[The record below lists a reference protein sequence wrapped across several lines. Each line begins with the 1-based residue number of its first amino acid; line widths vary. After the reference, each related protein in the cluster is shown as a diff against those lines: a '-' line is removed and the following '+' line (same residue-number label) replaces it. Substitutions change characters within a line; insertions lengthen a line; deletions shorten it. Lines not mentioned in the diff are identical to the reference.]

1 MSVVHNDYNGTTYAN
16 IGLIRADKSGEPLKP
31 SGKYVRQ
38 KDRQNNDEKFRPA
51 SNSGDAS
58 GQSDWRRVKVHVGRH
73 TGIDLGELDRESV
86 EALVTKWLP
95 TALEMEKP
103 LKADRELIAALQQAK
118 QALRP
123 KTTRT
128 TTSRSNTQ
136 PPTTML
142 IVPRESASHWYFP
155 DGTPLHEVPR
165 ADGKG
170 SRPTSLRDARKLGL
184 FPSVTNVLSILAK
197 PGLDA
202 WKQEQAILAALTLP
216 RTEGEPLDD
225 FARRVVTDMH
235 SEVGR
240 AADLG
245 SAVHAAIE
253 GYAQG
258 RWLPEDKEVARL
270 FEPARQWFDAEVTQ
284 VHSVEIAA
292 AHLEWGY
299 AGRVDL
305 VATLKSTGRPTVID
319 FKTQKIRR
327 DKDGSFKPIL
337 HDTWPLQLEAY
348 RRRSPPATRDWQTPP
363 SPRWSSVP
371 PNRCPWW

>member
-1 MSVVHNDYNGTTYAN
+1 
-16 IGLIRADKSGEPLKP
+16 
-31 SGKYVRQ
+31 
-38 KDRQNNDEKFRPA
+38 
-51 SNSGDAS
+51 
-58 GQSDWRRVKVHVGRH
+58 
-73 TGIDLGELDRESV
+73 
-86 EALVTKWLP
+86 
-95 TALEMEKP
+95 
-103 LKADRELIAALQQAK
+103 
-118 QALRP
+118 
-123 KTTRT
+123 
-128 TTSRSNTQ
+128 
-136 PPTTML
+136 ML

-170 SRPTSLRDARKLGL
+170 QRPTSLRDARKLGL

-216 RTEGEPLDD
+216 RTEGETLDD
-225 FARRVVTDMH
+225 FAKRVLVDMT

-258 RWLPEDKEVARL
+258 RWLPEDKGVARL
-270 FEPARQWFDAEVTQ
+270 FEPARQWFDKEVIA
-284 VHSVEIAA
+284 VHSVEIAT

-305 VATLKSTGRPTVID
+305 VATLRSTGRPTVID
-319 FKTQKIRR
+319 FKTQKTRR
-327 DKDGSFKPIL
+327 DKDGNFKPIL

-348 RRRSPPATRDWQTPP
+348 RMALASRDKGLADAAIASVVIGSTDPVPVLVKVWDDADKDGYFRAFLAARDLWVWQKGYCRVKDSPDAGNETPP
-363 SPRWSSVP
+363 TACVP
-371 PNRCPWW
+371 A

>member
-1 MSVVHNDYNGTTYAN
+1 
-16 IGLIRADKSGEPLKP
+16 
-31 SGKYVRQ
+31 
-38 KDRQNNDEKFRPA
+38 
-51 SNSGDAS
+51 
-58 GQSDWRRVKVHVGRH
+58 
-73 TGIDLGELDRESV
+73 
-86 EALVTKWLP
+86 
-95 TALEMEKP
+95 
-103 LKADRELIAALQQAK
+103 
-118 QALRP
+118 
-123 KTTRT
+123 
-128 TTSRSNTQ
+128 
-136 PPTTML
+136 ML

-170 SRPTSLRDARKLGL
+170 SRPTNLRDARKLGL

-216 RTEGEPLDD
+216 RIEGETLDD
-225 FARRVVTDMH
+225 FAKRVLADMT

-258 RWLPEDKEVARL
+258 RWLPEDKEVAQL
-270 FEPARQWFDAEVTQ
+270 FEPARQWFDAQVTQ
-284 VHSVEIAA
+284 VHAVEIAT

-319 FKTQKIRR
+319 FKTQKTRR
-327 DKDGSFKPIL
+327 DKNGYFKPIL

-348 RRRSPPATRDWQTPP
+348 RMALASRDKGLQDAAIASVVIGSSEPVPVVTQVWDDADKAGFFRAFLAARELWVWQKNYCPVRGKPDADEGSQPRPLVPA
-363 SPRWSSVP
+363 
-371 PNRCPWW
+371 

>member
-1 MSVVHNDYNGTTYAN
+1 
-16 IGLIRADKSGEPLKP
+16 
-31 SGKYVRQ
+31 
-38 KDRQNNDEKFRPA
+38 
-51 SNSGDAS
+51 
-58 GQSDWRRVKVHVGRH
+58 
-73 TGIDLGELDRESV
+73 
-86 EALVTKWLP
+86 
-95 TALEMEKP
+95 
-103 LKADRELIAALQQAK
+103 
-118 QALRP
+118 
-123 KTTRT
+123 
-128 TTSRSNTQ
+128 
-136 PPTTML
+136 ML

-155 DGTPLHEVPR
+155 DGTPLHEVAR

-170 SRPTSLRDARKLGL
+170 TRPTSLRDARKLGL

-216 RTEGEPLDD
+216 RNEGESLDD
-225 FARRVVTDMH
+225 FAKRVLTDMT

-284 VHSVEIAA
+284 VHSVEIAT
-292 AHLEWGY
+292 AHHEWGY

-319 FKTQKIRR
+319 FKTQKVRR
-327 DKDGSFKPIL
+327 DKGGNFKPIL

-348 RRRSPPATRDWQTPP
+348 HQALASRDNGLANAAIASVVIGSTDPVPVVTQVWDDADKAGFFRAFLAARDLWVWQKNYCPVRDAPDAGDETPP
-363 SPRWSSVP
+363 TALVP
-371 PNRCPWW
+371 A

>member
-1 MSVVHNDYNGTTYAN
+1 
-16 IGLIRADKSGEPLKP
+16 
-31 SGKYVRQ
+31 
-38 KDRQNNDEKFRPA
+38 
-51 SNSGDAS
+51 
-58 GQSDWRRVKVHVGRH
+58 
-73 TGIDLGELDRESV
+73 
-86 EALVTKWLP
+86 
-95 TALEMEKP
+95 
-103 LKADRELIAALQQAK
+103 
-118 QALRP
+118 
-123 KTTRT
+123 
-128 TTSRSNTQ
+128 
-136 PPTTML
+136 ML

-155 DGTPLHEVPR
+155 SGVPLHEVPR

-170 SRPTSLRDARKLGL
+170 QRPTSLRDARKLGL

-216 RTEGEPLDD
+216 RTEGETLDD
-225 FARRVVTDMH
+225 FAKRVLVDMT

-258 RWLPEDKEVARL
+258 RWLPEDTGVARL
-270 FEPARQWFDAEVTQ
+270 FEPARQWFDKEVIA
-284 VHSVEIAA
+284 VHSVEIAT

-305 VATLKSTGRPTVID
+305 VATLRSTGRPTVID
-319 FKTQKIRR
+319 FKTQKTRR
-327 DKDGSFKPIL
+327 DKDGNFKPIL

-348 RRRSPPATRDWQTPP
+348 RMALASRDKGLADAAIASVVIGSTDPVPVVVKVWDDADKDGYFRAFLAARDLWVWQKNYCPVKDSPDAGDETPPAALVTA
-363 SPRWSSVP
+363 
-371 PNRCPWW
+371 

>member
-1 MSVVHNDYNGTTYAN
+1 
-16 IGLIRADKSGEPLKP
+16 
-31 SGKYVRQ
+31 
-38 KDRQNNDEKFRPA
+38 
-51 SNSGDAS
+51 
-58 GQSDWRRVKVHVGRH
+58 
-73 TGIDLGELDRESV
+73 
-86 EALVTKWLP
+86 
-95 TALEMEKP
+95 
-103 LKADRELIAALQQAK
+103 
-118 QALRP
+118 
-123 KTTRT
+123 
-128 TTSRSNTQ
+128 
-136 PPTTML
+136 ML

-216 RTEGEPLDD
+216 RIEGETLDD
-225 FARRVVTDMH
+225 FAKRVITDMH

-270 FEPARQWFDAEVTQ
+270 FEPARQWFDAQVTQ

-305 VATLKSTGRPTVID
+305 VATLRSTGRPTVID
-319 FKTQKIRR
+319 FKTQKTRR
-327 DKDGSFKPIL
+327 DKNGYFKPIL

-348 RRRSPPATRDWQTPP
+348 RMALASRDKGLQDAAIASVVIGSTEPVPVVTQVWDDAQKPGFFRAFLAARDLWVWQKNYCPVKDSPDAGDETPP
-363 SPRWSSVP
+363 TALVTA
-371 PNRCPWW
+371 

>member
-1 MSVVHNDYNGTTYAN
+1 MT
-16 IGLIRADKSGEPLKP
+16 
-31 SGKYVRQ
+31 
-38 KDRQNNDEKFRPA
+38 
-51 SNSGDAS
+51 
-58 GQSDWRRVKVHVGRH
+58 
-73 TGIDLGELDRESV
+73 
-86 EALVTKWLP
+86 
-95 TALEMEKP
+95 
-103 LKADRELIAALQQAK
+103 
-118 QALRP
+118 
-123 KTTRT
+123 
-128 TTSRSNTQ
+128 
-136 PPTTML
+136 

-170 SRPTSLRDARKLGL
+170 TRSTSLRDARKLGP
-184 FPSVTNVLSILAK
+184 FTSVTNVLGVIAK

-216 RTEGEPLDD
+216 RNEGETIDD
-225 FARRVVTDMH
+225 FAKRVITDMT

-258 RWLPEDKEVARL
+258 RWLPENKEVARL

-284 VHSVEIAA
+284 VHSVEIAT

-319 FKTQKIRR
+319 FKTQKTRR
-327 DKDGSFKPIL
+327 DKSGAFKPII

-348 RRRSPPATRDWQTPP
+348 RMALASRDKGLQDAAIASVVIGSTEPVPVVTQVWDDADKPGFFRAFLAARDLWVWQKNYCPVKDSPDAGDETPP
-363 SPRWSSVP
+363 TALVP
-371 PNRCPWW
+371 I

>member
-1 MSVVHNDYNGTTYAN
+1 
-16 IGLIRADKSGEPLKP
+16 
-31 SGKYVRQ
+31 
-38 KDRQNNDEKFRPA
+38 
-51 SNSGDAS
+51 
-58 GQSDWRRVKVHVGRH
+58 
-73 TGIDLGELDRESV
+73 
-86 EALVTKWLP
+86 
-95 TALEMEKP
+95 
-103 LKADRELIAALQQAK
+103 
-118 QALRP
+118 
-123 KTTRT
+123 
-128 TTSRSNTQ
+128 
-136 PPTTML
+136 ML

-202 WKQEQAILAALTLP
+202 WKQEQSILAALTLP
-216 RTEGEPLDD
+216 RTEGETLDD
-225 FARRVVTDMH
+225 FAKRVITDMH

-284 VHSVEIAA
+284 VHSVEIATG
-292 AHLEWGY
+292 HLEWGY

-305 VATLKSTGRPTVID
+305 VATLRSTGRPTVID
-319 FKTQKIRR
+319 FKTQKTRR
-327 DKDGSFKPIL
+327 DKDGKFKPIL

-348 RRRSPPATRDWQTPP
+348 HQALAYRDKGLADAAIASVVIGSTDPVPVVVKVWDDADKEGFFRAFLAARDLWVWQKNYCPVKDSPDAGDQTPP
-363 SPRWSSVP
+363 TALVP
-371 PNRCPWW
+371 A

>member
-1 MSVVHNDYNGTTYAN
+1 
-16 IGLIRADKSGEPLKP
+16 
-31 SGKYVRQ
+31 
-38 KDRQNNDEKFRPA
+38 
-51 SNSGDAS
+51 
-58 GQSDWRRVKVHVGRH
+58 
-73 TGIDLGELDRESV
+73 
-86 EALVTKWLP
+86 
-95 TALEMEKP
+95 
-103 LKADRELIAALQQAK
+103 
-118 QALRP
+118 
-123 KTTRT
+123 
-128 TTSRSNTQ
+128 
-136 PPTTML
+136 ML

-170 SRPTSLRDARKLGL
+170 QRPTSLRDARKLGL

-202 WKQEQAILAALTLP
+202 WRQEQAILAALTLP
-216 RTEGEPLDD
+216 RTEGETLDD
-225 FARRVVTDMH
+225 FAKRVLVDMN

-258 RWLPEDKEVARL
+258 RWLPEDKEIARL
-270 FEPARQWFDAEVTQ
+270 FEPARQWFDKEVTQ
-284 VHSVEIAA
+284 VHSVEIAT

-305 VATLKSTGRPTVID
+305 VATLRSTGRPTVID
-319 FKTQKIRR
+319 FKTQKTRR
-327 DKDGSFKPIL
+327 DKDGNFKPIL

-348 RRRSPPATRDWQTPP
+348 RMALASRDKGLADAAIASVVIGSTDPVPVVVKVWEDADKNGYFRAFLAARDLWVWQKNYCPVKDSPDAGDGSPPAALVTA
-363 SPRWSSVP
+363 
-371 PNRCPWW
+371 

>member
-1 MSVVHNDYNGTTYAN
+1 
-16 IGLIRADKSGEPLKP
+16 
-31 SGKYVRQ
+31 
-38 KDRQNNDEKFRPA
+38 
-51 SNSGDAS
+51 
-58 GQSDWRRVKVHVGRH
+58 
-73 TGIDLGELDRESV
+73 
-86 EALVTKWLP
+86 
-95 TALEMEKP
+95 
-103 LKADRELIAALQQAK
+103 
-118 QALRP
+118 
-123 KTTRT
+123 
-128 TTSRSNTQ
+128 
-136 PPTTML
+136 ML

-216 RTEGEPLDD
+216 RTEGETLDD
-225 FARRVVTDMH
+225 FAKRVLVDMT

-258 RWLPEDKEVARL
+258 RWLPEDKGVARL
-270 FEPARQWFDAEVTQ
+270 FEPARQWFDKEVIA
-284 VHSVEIAA
+284 VHSVEIAT

-305 VATLKSTGRPTVID
+305 VATLRSTGRPTVID
-319 FKTQKIRR
+319 FKTQKTRR
-327 DKDGSFKPIL
+327 DKDGNFKPIL

-348 RRRSPPATRDWQTPP
+348 RMALASRDKGLADAAIASVVIGSTDPVPVVVKVWDDSNKDGYFRAFLAARDLWVWQKNYCPVKDSPDAGDETPPAALATA
-363 SPRWSSVP
+363 
-371 PNRCPWW
+371 

>member
-1 MSVVHNDYNGTTYAN
+1 
-16 IGLIRADKSGEPLKP
+16 
-31 SGKYVRQ
+31 
-38 KDRQNNDEKFRPA
+38 
-51 SNSGDAS
+51 
-58 GQSDWRRVKVHVGRH
+58 
-73 TGIDLGELDRESV
+73 
-86 EALVTKWLP
+86 
-95 TALEMEKP
+95 
-103 LKADRELIAALQQAK
+103 
-118 QALRP
+118 
-123 KTTRT
+123 
-128 TTSRSNTQ
+128 
-136 PPTTML
+136 ML

-216 RTEGEPLDD
+216 RTEEETLDD
-225 FARRVVTDMH
+225 FAKRVLVDMT

-258 RWLPEDKEVARL
+258 RWLPEDKGVARL
-270 FEPARQWFDAEVTQ
+270 FEPARQWFDKEVLA
-284 VHSVEIAA
+284 VHSVEIAT

-305 VATLKSTGRPTVID
+305 VATLRSTGRPTVID
-319 FKTQKIRR
+319 FKTQKTRR

-348 RRRSPPATRDWQTPP
+348 RMALASRDKGLADAAIASVVIGSTDPVPVVVKVWDDADKDGYFRAFLAARDLWVWQKNYCPVKDSPDAGDETPP
-363 SPRWSSVP
+363 TACVP
-371 PNRCPWW
+371 A

>member
-1 MSVVHNDYNGTTYAN
+1 
-16 IGLIRADKSGEPLKP
+16 
-31 SGKYVRQ
+31 
-38 KDRQNNDEKFRPA
+38 
-51 SNSGDAS
+51 
-58 GQSDWRRVKVHVGRH
+58 
-73 TGIDLGELDRESV
+73 
-86 EALVTKWLP
+86 
-95 TALEMEKP
+95 
-103 LKADRELIAALQQAK
+103 
-118 QALRP
+118 
-123 KTTRT
+123 
-128 TTSRSNTQ
+128 
-136 PPTTML
+136 ML

-170 SRPTSLRDARKLGL
+170 DRPTSLRDARKLGL

-197 PGLDA
+197 PGLVA
-202 WKQEQAILAALTLP
+202 WQQEQAILAALTLP
-216 RTEGEPLDD
+216 RTEDESLDD
-225 FARRVVTDMH
+225 FAKRVLTDMT

-270 FEPARQWFDAEVTQ
+270 FEPARQWFDKEVAQ
-284 VHSVEIAA
+284 VHSVEIAT

-305 VATLKSTGRPTVID
+305 VATLKSTRRPTVID
-319 FKTQKIRR
+319 FKTQKTRR
-327 DKDGSFKPIL
+327 DKDGNFKPIL

-348 RRRSPPATRDWQTPP
+348 RMALASRDKGLSDAAIASVVIGSTEPVPVVVKVWDDADKAGFFKAFLAARDLWVWQKNYCPVKDSPDSGDETPP
-363 SPRWSSVP
+363 TALVP
-371 PNRCPWW
+371 A

>member
-1 MSVVHNDYNGTTYAN
+1 
-16 IGLIRADKSGEPLKP
+16 
-31 SGKYVRQ
+31 
-38 KDRQNNDEKFRPA
+38 
-51 SNSGDAS
+51 
-58 GQSDWRRVKVHVGRH
+58 
-73 TGIDLGELDRESV
+73 
-86 EALVTKWLP
+86 
-95 TALEMEKP
+95 
-103 LKADRELIAALQQAK
+103 
-118 QALRP
+118 
-123 KTTRT
+123 
-128 TTSRSNTQ
+128 
-136 PPTTML
+136 ML

-216 RTEGEPLDD
+216 RSEEETLDD
-225 FARRVVTDMH
+225 FAKRVLVDMT

-258 RWLPEDKEVARL
+258 RWLPEDKGVARL
-270 FEPARQWFDAEVTQ
+270 FEPARQWFDKEVTQ
-284 VHSVEIAA
+284 VHSVEIATA
-292 AHLEWGY
+292 NLEWGY

-305 VATLKSTGRPTVID
+305 VATLRSTGRPTVID
-319 FKTQKIRR
+319 FKTQKTRR

-348 RRRSPPATRDWQTPP
+348 RMALASRDKGLADAAIASVVIGSTDPVPVVVKVWDDADKDGYFRAFLAARDLWVWQKNYCPVKDSPDAGDETPPAALATA
-363 SPRWSSVP
+363 
-371 PNRCPWW
+371 

>member
-1 MSVVHNDYNGTTYAN
+1 
-16 IGLIRADKSGEPLKP
+16 
-31 SGKYVRQ
+31 
-38 KDRQNNDEKFRPA
+38 
-51 SNSGDAS
+51 
-58 GQSDWRRVKVHVGRH
+58 
-73 TGIDLGELDRESV
+73 
-86 EALVTKWLP
+86 
-95 TALEMEKP
+95 
-103 LKADRELIAALQQAK
+103 
-118 QALRP
+118 
-123 KTTRT
+123 
-128 TTSRSNTQ
+128 
-136 PPTTML
+136 ML

-170 SRPTSLRDARKLGL
+170 QRPTSLRDARKLGL

-216 RTEGEPLDD
+216 RSEEETLDD
-225 FARRVVTDMH
+225 FAKRVLVDMT

-258 RWLPEDKEVARL
+258 RWLPEDKGVARL
-270 FEPARQWFDAEVTQ
+270 FEPARQWFDKEVTQ
-284 VHSVEIAA
+284 VHSVEIAT

-305 VATLKSTGRPTVID
+305 VATLRSTGRPTVVD
-319 FKTQKIRR
+319 FKTQKTRL
-327 DKDGSFKPIL
+327 DKDGNFKPIL

-348 RRRSPPATRDWQTPP
+348 RMALASRDKGLADAAIASVVIGSTDPVPVLVKVWDDADKDGYFRAFLAARDLWVWQKNYCPVKDSPDAGDETPPAALVTA
-363 SPRWSSVP
+363 
-371 PNRCPWW
+371 

>member
-1 MSVVHNDYNGTTYAN
+1 
-16 IGLIRADKSGEPLKP
+16 
-31 SGKYVRQ
+31 
-38 KDRQNNDEKFRPA
+38 
-51 SNSGDAS
+51 
-58 GQSDWRRVKVHVGRH
+58 
-73 TGIDLGELDRESV
+73 
-86 EALVTKWLP
+86 
-95 TALEMEKP
+95 
-103 LKADRELIAALQQAK
+103 
-118 QALRP
+118 
-123 KTTRT
+123 
-128 TTSRSNTQ
+128 
-136 PPTTML
+136 ML

-170 SRPTSLRDARKLGL
+170 QRPTSLRDARKLGL

-216 RTEGEPLDD
+216 RSEEETLDD
-225 FARRVVTDMH
+225 FAKRVLVDMT

-258 RWLPEDKEVARL
+258 RWLPEDKGVARL
-270 FEPARQWFDAEVTQ
+270 FEPARQWFDKEVIA
-284 VHSVEIAA
+284 VHSVEIAT

-305 VATLKSTGRPTVID
+305 VATLRSTGLPTVID
-319 FKTQKIRR
+319 FKTQKTRR
-327 DKDGSFKPIL
+327 DKDGNFKPIL

-348 RRRSPPATRDWQTPP
+348 RMALASRDKGLADAAIASVVIGSTDPVPVVVKVWDDADKDGYFRAFLAARDLWVWQKNYCPVKDSPDAGDETPPAALVTA
-363 SPRWSSVP
+363 
-371 PNRCPWW
+371 

>member
-1 MSVVHNDYNGTTYAN
+1 
-16 IGLIRADKSGEPLKP
+16 
-31 SGKYVRQ
+31 
-38 KDRQNNDEKFRPA
+38 
-51 SNSGDAS
+51 
-58 GQSDWRRVKVHVGRH
+58 
-73 TGIDLGELDRESV
+73 
-86 EALVTKWLP
+86 
-95 TALEMEKP
+95 
-103 LKADRELIAALQQAK
+103 
-118 QALRP
+118 
-123 KTTRT
+123 
-128 TTSRSNTQ
+128 
-136 PPTTML
+136 ML

-155 DGTPLHEVPR
+155 SGVPLHEVPR

-170 SRPTSLRDARKLGL
+170 QRPTSLRDARKLGL

-216 RTEGEPLDD
+216 RTEGETLDD
-225 FARRVVTDMH
+225 FAKRVLVDMT

-258 RWLPEDKEVARL
+258 RWLPEDKGVARL
-270 FEPARQWFDAEVTQ
+270 FEPARQWFDKEVIA
-284 VHSVEIAA
+284 VHSVEIAT

-305 VATLKSTGRPTVID
+305 VATLRSTGRPTVID
-319 FKTQKIRR
+319 FKTQKTRR
-327 DKDGSFKPIL
+327 DKDGNFKPIL

-348 RRRSPPATRDWQTPP
+348 RMALASRDKGLADAAIASVVIGSTDPVPVVVKVWDDADKDGYFRAFLAARDLWVWQKNYCPVKDSPDAGDETPP
-363 SPRWSSVP
+363 TACVP
-371 PNRCPWW
+371 A

>member
-1 MSVVHNDYNGTTYAN
+1 
-16 IGLIRADKSGEPLKP
+16 
-31 SGKYVRQ
+31 
-38 KDRQNNDEKFRPA
+38 
-51 SNSGDAS
+51 
-58 GQSDWRRVKVHVGRH
+58 
-73 TGIDLGELDRESV
+73 
-86 EALVTKWLP
+86 
-95 TALEMEKP
+95 
-103 LKADRELIAALQQAK
+103 
-118 QALRP
+118 
-123 KTTRT
+123 
-128 TTSRSNTQ
+128 
-136 PPTTML
+136 ML

-170 SRPTSLRDARKLGL
+170 QRPTSLRDARKLGL

-216 RTEGEPLDD
+216 RTEGETLDD
-225 FARRVVTDMH
+225 FAKRVLVDMT

-258 RWLPEDKEVARL
+258 RWLPEDKGVARL
-270 FEPARQWFDAEVTQ
+270 FEPARQWFDKEVTQ
-284 VHSVEIAA
+284 VHSVEIAT

-305 VATLKSTGRPTVID
+305 VATLRSTGRPTVID
-319 FKTQKIRR
+319 FKTQKTRR
-327 DKDGSFKPIL
+327 DKDGNFKPIL

-348 RRRSPPATRDWQTPP
+348 RMALASRDKGLADAAIASVVIGSTDPVPVVVKVWDDADKDGYFRAFLAARDLWVWQKGYCPVKDSPDAGDETPPAEL
-363 SPRWSSVP
+363 VP
-371 PNRCPWW
+371 A

>member
-1 MSVVHNDYNGTTYAN
+1 
-16 IGLIRADKSGEPLKP
+16 
-31 SGKYVRQ
+31 
-38 KDRQNNDEKFRPA
+38 
-51 SNSGDAS
+51 
-58 GQSDWRRVKVHVGRH
+58 
-73 TGIDLGELDRESV
+73 
-86 EALVTKWLP
+86 
-95 TALEMEKP
+95 
-103 LKADRELIAALQQAK
+103 
-118 QALRP
+118 
-123 KTTRT
+123 
-128 TTSRSNTQ
+128 
-136 PPTTML
+136 ML

-155 DGTPLHEVPR
+155 SGVPLHEVPR

-170 SRPTSLRDARKLGL
+170 QRPTSLRDARKLGL

-216 RTEGEPLDD
+216 RTEGETLDD
-225 FARRVVTDMH
+225 FAKRVLVDMT

-258 RWLPEDKEVARL
+258 RWLPEDKGVARL
-270 FEPARQWFDAEVTQ
+270 FEPARQWFDKEVIA
-284 VHSVEIAA
+284 VHSVEIAT

-305 VATLKSTGRPTVID
+305 VATLRSTGRPTVID
-319 FKTQKIRR
+319 FKTQKTRR
-327 DKDGSFKPIL
+327 DKDGNFKPIL

-348 RRRSPPATRDWQTPP
+348 RMALASRDKGLADAAIASVVIGSTDPVPVLVKVWDDADKDGYFRAFLAARDLWVWQKNYCPVKDSPDAGDETPPAALVTA
-363 SPRWSSVP
+363 
-371 PNRCPWW
+371 

>member
-1 MSVVHNDYNGTTYAN
+1 
-16 IGLIRADKSGEPLKP
+16 
-31 SGKYVRQ
+31 
-38 KDRQNNDEKFRPA
+38 
-51 SNSGDAS
+51 
-58 GQSDWRRVKVHVGRH
+58 
-73 TGIDLGELDRESV
+73 
-86 EALVTKWLP
+86 
-95 TALEMEKP
+95 
-103 LKADRELIAALQQAK
+103 
-118 QALRP
+118 
-123 KTTRT
+123 
-128 TTSRSNTQ
+128 
-136 PPTTML
+136 ML

-170 SRPTSLRDARKLGL
+170 QRPTSLRDARKLGL

-216 RTEGEPLDD
+216 RTEGETLDD
-225 FARRVVTDMH
+225 FAKRVLVDMT

-258 RWLPEDKEVARL
+258 RWLPEDKGVARL
-270 FEPARQWFDAEVTQ
+270 FEPARQWFDKEVIA
-284 VHSVEIAA
+284 VHSVEIAT

-305 VATLKSTGRPTVID
+305 VATLRSTGLPTVID
-319 FKTQKIRR
+319 FKTQKTRR
-327 DKDGSFKPIL
+327 DKDGNFKPIL

-348 RRRSPPATRDWQTPP
+348 RMALASRDKGLADAAIASVVIGSTDPVPVVVKVWDDADKDGYFRAFLAARDLWVWQKNYCPVKDSPDAGDETPPAEL
-363 SPRWSSVP
+363 VP
-371 PNRCPWW
+371 A